1 MISAMIAAAR
11 KIDAARTGYDQS
23 ERWSFYTRPT
33 KTIHAGKE
41 ADCSSLCGA
50 IAHLGGY
57 PVDLSGEFYTG
68 TFKARLT
75 AAGFTAIPFMSL
87 AQLRAGDFVLT
98 PGYHVE
104 FVPAPGR
111 MFSARSDERGRATG
125 GKAGD
130 QTGREVCEIPA
141 YTYSKGWK
149 WILRPPAPPA
159 PADLR
164 VGATGTRV
172 RALQEGLRQVFPAY
186 RNAVAVQRGRLIHTD
201 GSFGAQTEA
210 WVIEF
215 QKRSGLVP
223 DGVVGPKTTA
233 ALAAYS
239 IQL

>member
-125 GKAGD
+125 GAAGD

>member
-1 MISAMIAAAR
+1 MISQMIDAAR

-23 ERWSFYTRPT
+23 QRWTFYDRAT
-33 KTIHAGKE
+33 KTLRTGKE

-50 IAHLGGY
+50 IAHLAGY

-75 AAGFTAIPFMSL
+75 AAGFTAIPYESL

-130 QTGREVCEIPA
+130 QTGREVCDVAA

-149 WILRPPAPPA
+149 WILRPPAPAA
-159 PADLR
+159 PACLR
-164 VGATGTRV
+164 VGSTGTRV

-186 RNAVAVQRGRLIHTD
+186 RNAVAVQRGRLIHVD
-201 GSFGAQTEA
+201 SSFGAQTEA

-223 DGVVGPKTTA
+223 DGVVCSKTAA

-239 IQL
+239 IRL

>member
-1 MISAMIAAAR
+1 MISQMIAAAR

-23 ERWSFYTRPT
+23 QRWTFYDRAT
-33 KTIHAGKE
+33 KTLRTGKE

-50 IAHLGGY
+50 IAHLAGY

-75 AAGFTAIPFMSL
+75 AAGFTAIPYESL

-130 QTGREVCEIPA
+130 QTGREVCEIAA

-149 WILRPPAPPA
+149 WILRPPAPAA
-159 PADLR
+159 PAGLR
-164 VGATGTRV
+164 VGSTGTRV
-172 RALQEGLRQVFPAY
+172 RALQEGLRRVFPAY
-186 RNAVAVQRGRLIHTD
+186 RNAVAVQRGRLLHVD
-201 GSFGAQTEA
+201 SSFGAQTEA

-223 DGVVGPKTTA
+223 DGVVGSKTAA

-239 IQL
+239 IRL